1 MKREP
6 IALSE
11 HFDYKKL
18 FRFVLPSV
26 VMAVF
31 TQVYGVV
38 DGLFVS
44 NIVGKA
50 AFASVN
56 LMMPVLIILGAIG
69 LMFGTGGSAL
79 ISKTLGEGD
88 RERANDYFSLFVVV
102 IAVSGLA
109 LTAIGFI
116 CLNPIVRAFG
126 VSEETAAG
134 CRVYAGVQ
142 FASLTALM
150 LQYAFQSFF
159 ITAEKPKIGLAVTV
173 VSGVVNIALDAL
185 FIAGFRW
192 GVFGAA
198 LATAL
203 GQALGGIAP
212 LVYFLRKNGSLLR
225 LGKPV
230 RDGKAVLR
238 ACANGSSELL
248 TNISTS
254 LVNILYNAQLLKAA
268 GEDGVAAYGVIMY
281 VGFVFMGIFFG
292 YAMGAA
298 PVVGFHYGAQNQDEL
313 KNLFKKSLIVQAVVG
328 VVLTALAEALSL
340 PLARLFVGY
349 DKGLEGMTCRGL
361 RLYSAAFVIMGFNVF
376 ASSFFTALN
385 NGAVS
390 AAISFSRTLL
400 FQCGAVLL
408 LPLLWGLDGIWLSVV
423 AAEVLSLIVS
433 AGFLA
438 GMRKKYQY

>member
-1 MKREP
+1 MQP
-6 IALSE
+6 GVFLC
-11 HFDYKKL
+11 KL
-18 FRFVLPSV
+18 
-26 VMAVF
+26 
-31 TQVYGVV
+31 
-38 DGLFVS
+38 
-44 NIVGKA
+44 
-50 AFASVN
+50 
-56 LMMPVLIILGAIG
+56 
-69 LMFGTGGSAL
+69 
-79 ISKTLGEGD
+79 TLGEGD
-88 RERANDYFSLFVVV
+88 RERANGYFSLFVVV

-203 GQALGGIAP
+203 GQAVGGIAP

-268 GEDGVAAYGVIMY
+268 GEDGVAAYGVI
-281 VGFVFMGIFFG
+281 
-292 YAMGAA
+292 
-298 PVVGFHYGAQNQDEL
+298 NRR
-313 KNLFKKSLIVQAVVG
+313 NLAFRRRGGGSFPHR
-328 VVLTALAEALSL
+328 E
-340 PLARLFVGY
+340 
-349 DKGLEGMTCRGL
+349 RGL
-361 RLYSAAFVIMGFNVF
+361 PRRN
-376 ASSFFTALN
+376 
-385 NGAVS
+385 
-390 AAISFSRTLL
+390 
-400 FQCGAVLL
+400 
-408 LPLLWGLDGIWLSVV
+408 
-423 AAEVLSLIVS
+423 AEKIPIL
-433 AGFLA
+433 
-438 GMRKKYQY
+438 KYRAETIDNRPHTML

>member
-1 MKREP
+1 MKKK
-6 IALSE
+6 IGLSE

-18 FRFVLPSV
+18 LRFVLPSV

-44 NIVGKA
+44 NFVGKA

-88 RERANDYFSLFVVV
+88 RERANGYFSLFVVV

-109 LTAIGFI
+109 FTAIGFL
-116 CLNPIVRAFG
+116 CLDPIVRTFG
-126 VSEETAAG
+126 VSEATEEG
-134 CRVYAGVQ
+134 CVLYAGVQ

-159 ITAEKPKIGLAVTV
+159 ITAEKSKIGLAVTV
-173 VSGVVNIALDAL
+173 ASGAVNIALDAL

-203 GQALGGIAP
+203 GQAVGGIVP
-212 LVYFLRKNGSLLR
+212 LVYFLRKNSSLLR

-230 RDGKAVLR
+230 CDGKAVLR

-292 YAMGAA
+292 YAMGVA
-298 PVVGFHYGAQNQDEL
+298 PVVGFHYGAQNQAEL
-313 KNLFKKSLIVQAVVG
+313 KNLFEKSLVVQAVVG
-328 VVLTALAEALSL
+328 VVLTVLAEALSL

-349 DKGLEGMTCRGL
+349 DKGLEEMTCHGL
-361 RLYSAAFVIMGFNVF
+361 RLYSVAFVVMGFNVF

-390 AAISFSRTLL
+390 ASISFLRTLL

-408 LPLLWGLDGIWLSVV
+408 LPLIWGINGIWLSVV
-423 AAEVLSLIVS
+423 AAEILSLVVS
-433 AGFLA
+433 AGFFI
-438 GMRKKYQY
+438 GMRKKYRY

>member
-44 NIVGKA
+44 NFVGKA

-88 RERANDYFSLFVVV
+88 RERANGYFSLFVVV

-109 LTAIGFI
+109 LTAIGFL

-159 ITAEKPKIGLAVTV
+159 ITAEKPKTGLAVTV
-173 VSGVVNIALDAL
+173 VSGAVNIALDAL

-203 GQALGGIAP
+203 GQAVGGIAP

-328 VVLTALAEALSL
+328 VMLTALAEALSL

-349 DKGLEGMTCRGL
+349 DKGLEEMTCRGL
-361 RLYSAAFVIMGFNVF
+361 RLYSVAFVIMGCNVF

-423 AAEVLSLIVS
+423 AAEILSLIVS

-438 GMRKKYQY
+438 GMRKKYRY

>member
-44 NIVGKA
+44 NFVGKA
-50 AFASVN
+50 TFASVN

-88 RERANDYFSLFVVV
+88 RERANGYFSLFIVAIV
-102 IAVSGLA
+102 ISGLA
-109 LTAIGFI
+109 LTAIGFL
-116 CLNPIVRAFG
+116 CLDPIVRTFG
-126 VSEETAAG
+126 VSEETEAG

-159 ITAEKPKIGLAVTV
+159 ITAEKSKIGLAVTV
-173 VSGVVNIALDAL
+173 ASGAVNIALDAL

-203 GQALGGIAP
+203 GQAVGGIVP
-212 LVYFLRKNGSLLR
+212 LVYFLRKNSSLLR

-230 RDGKAVLR
+230 CDGKAVLR

-281 VGFVFMGIFFG
+281 VGFVFIGIFFG
-292 YAMGAA
+292 YAMGVA
-298 PVVGFHYGAQNQDEL
+298 PVVGFHYGAQNQAEL
-313 KNLFKKSLIVQAVVG
+313 KNLFEKSLVVQAVVG
-328 VVLTALAEALSL
+328 VVLTVLAEALSL

-349 DKGLEGMTCRGL
+349 DKGLEEMTCHGL
-361 RLYSAAFVIMGFNVF
+361 RLYSVAFVIMGFNVF

-390 AAISFSRTLL
+390 ASISFLRTLL

-408 LPLLWGLDGIWLSVV
+408 LPLIWGLNGIWLSVV
-423 AAEVLSLIVS
+423 AAEILSLVVS
-433 AGFLA
+433 AGFFI
-438 GMRKKYQY
+438 GMRKKYRY

>member
-1 MKREP
+1 MKKK
-6 IALSE
+6 IGLSE

-18 FRFVLPSV
+18 LRFVLPSV

-44 NIVGKA
+44 NFVGKA

-88 RERANDYFSLFVVV
+88 RERANGYFSLFVVV

-109 LTAIGFI
+109 FTAIGFL
-116 CLNPIVRAFG
+116 CLDPIVRTFG
-126 VSEETAAG
+126 VSEATEEG
-134 CRVYAGVQ
+134 CVLYAGVQ

-159 ITAEKPKIGLAVTV
+159 ITAEKSKIGLAVTV
-173 VSGVVNIALDAL
+173 ASGAVNIALDAL
-185 FIAGFRW
+185 FIAGFKW

-203 GQALGGIAP
+203 GQAVGGIVP
-212 LVYFLRKNGSLLR
+212 LVYFLRKNSSLLR

-230 RDGKAVLR
+230 CDGKAVLR

-281 VGFVFMGIFFG
+281 VGFLFMGIFFG
-292 YAMGAA
+292 YAMGVA
-298 PVVGFHYGAQNQDEL
+298 PVAGFHYGAQNQAEL
-313 KNLFKKSLIVQAVVG
+313 KNLFEKSLVVQAVVG
-328 VVLTALAEALSL
+328 VVLTVLAEALSL

-349 DKGLEGMTCRGL
+349 DKGLEEMTCHGL
-361 RLYSAAFVIMGFNVF
+361 RLYSVAFVVMGFNVF

-390 AAISFSRTLL
+390 ASISFLRTLL

-408 LPLLWGLDGIWLSVV
+408 LPLIWGINGIWLSVV
-423 AAEVLSLIVS
+423 AAEILSLVVS
-433 AGFLA
+433 AGFFI
-438 GMRKKYQY
+438 GMRKKYRY